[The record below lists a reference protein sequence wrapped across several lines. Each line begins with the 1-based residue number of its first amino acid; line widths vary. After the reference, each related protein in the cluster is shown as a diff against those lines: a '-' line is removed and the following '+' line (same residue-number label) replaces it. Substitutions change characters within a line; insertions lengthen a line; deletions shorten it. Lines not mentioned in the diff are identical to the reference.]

1 MSYLNEFTALFPNQN
16 HNIWQKYH
24 FLQGMD
30 GLEYS
35 FESMILF
42 PNCSKKIEPSIIRSI
57 IFLKVKLVIDYSFFG
72 VLLSAPGEQLF
83 WSPLFFC
90 ILEGWEPFLQDME
103 KNWLGNYPKS
113 VFQTEVSLKKVI
125 LFLTEVFQLFWS
137 AAWISHGSCNVCN
150 CKWTLDGLS

>member
-72 VLLSAPGEQLF
+72 VVAQCPRRA
-83 WSPLFFC
+83 
-90 ILEGWEPFLQDME
+90 
-103 KNWLGNYPKS
+103 
-113 VFQTEVSLKKVI
+113 VI
-125 LFLTEVFQLFWS
+125 LVTIVFL
-137 AAWISHGSCNVCN
+137 HP
-150 CKWTLDGLS
+150 